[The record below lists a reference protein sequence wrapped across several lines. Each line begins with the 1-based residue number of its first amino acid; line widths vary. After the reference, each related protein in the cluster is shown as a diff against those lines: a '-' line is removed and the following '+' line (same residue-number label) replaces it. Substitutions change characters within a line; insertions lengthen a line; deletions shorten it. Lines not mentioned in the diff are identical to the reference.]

1 MHCPILPFP
10 VGTRALGTMASADF
24 SRQALLRH
32 GTSNEYIFTH
42 ASVRPP
48 RIRTLSFHLIPTP
61 FTPTV
66 PNSYGTLICLA
77 ISSTVKCLIWSFYS
91 LGQMFAAASFRF
103 HLAMDTLAL
112 GYSLPAIRVAS
123 GLAPVRQCS
132 CRAYQEGWCV
142 TSNDTPSY

>member
-1 MHCPILPFP
+1 MEVRITHHRTC
-10 VGTRALGTMASADF
+10 RSAYGGSYF
-24 SRQALLRH
+24 GFHSLYA
-32 GTSNEYIFTH
+32 
-42 ASVRPP
+42 
-48 RIRTLSFHLIPTP
+48 LSFQLIPTP

-77 ISSTVKCLIWSFYS
+77 ISSTGKCLIWSFYS

-142 TSNDTPSY
+142 ITCDTPSY